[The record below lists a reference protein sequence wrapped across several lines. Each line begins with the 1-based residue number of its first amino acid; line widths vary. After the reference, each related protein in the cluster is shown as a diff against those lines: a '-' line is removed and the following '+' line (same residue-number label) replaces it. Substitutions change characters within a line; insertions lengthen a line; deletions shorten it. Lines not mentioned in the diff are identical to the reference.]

1 MKIKQE
7 KLFHPS
13 IITIETN
20 EEYAALAFI
29 LTSFIVSSSV
39 KGYKGDAM
47 AREKAIELRDLLSTQ
62 HQ

>member
-7 KLFHPS
+7 KAFNPS

-20 EEYAALAFI
+20 EEYSALAFI
-29 LTSFIVSSSV
+29 LTSFIFSSSG
-39 KGYKGDAM
+39 KEYKGDAI